1 MGATEEAEV
10 TAVVQVRGG
19 VLRLL
24 KVVSLV
30 FFFFFFRMLNVGYIT
45 SYFENAHR
53 YKSLGLWGFDKR
65 QIVSQFIAFAY

>member
-30 FFFFFFRMLNVGYIT
+30 FFF
-45 SYFENAHR
+45 
-53 YKSLGLWGFDKR
+53 SLEC
-65 QIVSQFIAFAY
+65 